1 MSEDSNASPVSQ
13 NTSTPDTA
21 EQAASQHDTGNGMS
35 SQSHWTGEESVSRGV
50 SPAGQPATDAGTA
63 LGGDPTRNGDQADQ
77 GVPESVAEGDGRNE
91 TGTTFSADPAGDKR
105 L

>member
-1 MSEDSNASPVSQ
+1 MNEDFKASTSQ
-13 NTSTPDTA
+13 DMETQSMET
-21 EQAASQHDTGNGMS
+21 SQHDTGNGMS
-35 SQSHWTGEESVSRGV
+35 SQSHWTGDETVSQGV

-63 LGGDPTRNGDQADQ
+63 LGGDPTRNEDQADQ
-77 GVPESVAEGDGRNE
+77 GVPESVIEGDGRNE